1 VPHDELAPISVRD
14 ADGDT
19 RVIRQRVDSRI
30 ARLGSEQG
38 AVHSGLKG
46 ILNCD
51 CPGELLKPGEAVAMW
66 SGHGNRYPVVG
77 RG

>member
-19 RVIRQRVDSRI
+19 RVTRQRVDSRI

-46 ILNCD
+46 I
-51 CPGELLKPGEAVAMW
+51 PKRRSGQRQPELMTVA
-66 SGHGNRYPVVG
+66 NTRP
-77 RG
+77 

>member
-46 ILNCD
+46 IRLRD
-51 CPGELLKPGEAVAMW
+51 VVEPTSGAVLRPTTDRA
-66 SGHGNRYPVVG
+66 
-77 RG
+77 